1 MSQTVN
7 LFSIRP
13 DPNQPRSLLPP
24 GLGELFKTGLMS
36 PQVALEAW
44 QKEPNQTF
52 SNLVTLADSIAQHGL
67 INPISVRMPNSY
79 ERSAPG
85 VEYLIVTGERRW
97 WAHVLLMSQK
107 RQIQAGHITRSA
119 DQIEINLAAKG
130 SSIRAHQLIENLIRE
145 DINAIEKAHGMWA
158 LRYELSGMN
167 VSSPPTTDEARALG
181 LVGWNEV
188 EKSLGI
194 SSRYRQYVVSTLRL
208 CDKAQKLIQEHNFS
222 ESMIRPIGQKLHEHP
237 DLQMQ
242 ALEQLVAWQQ
252 DSEKH
257 SLVREVRHLVNEL
270 LADVPKEVP
279 APSIPKPNLLPINTT
294 SRSRR
299 TGRTPTPDSA
309 ISSTTQEELAAVE
322 TDSQALRA
330 AQATLPAAPSPP
342 TVLPTAPY
350 IGEPEI
356 PRGTPTNTPTQSS
369 LFNQPQTLRT
379 RRATEIPI
387 LSQFSDAS
395 LNLLSVVGLIDPD
408 DPEHRKK
415 LSEMKEQL
423 QTLQAKISHLLSNA

>member
-24 GLGELFKTGLMS
+24 ELGELFKTGLMS
-36 PQVALEAW
+36 PQVALQAW
-44 QKEPNQTF
+44 QKEQNQAF
-52 SNLVTLADSIAQHGL
+52 LHLVTLADSIAQHGL

-79 ERSAPG
+79 ERTAPG

-97 WAHVLLMSQK
+97 WAHVLLVTRES
-107 RQIQAGHITRSA
+107 QIQEGDLTCPPN
-119 DQIEINLAAKG
+119 QIKINLTAKG
-130 SSIRAHQLIENLIRE
+130 TSIRAHQLIENLIRE

-167 VSSPPTTDEARALG
+167 YSSPPTTDEARALG
-181 LVGWNEV
+181 LVGWIEV

-208 CDKAQKLIQEHNFS
+208 CEKAQKLIQEHNFS
-222 ESMIRPIGQKLHEHP
+222 ESMIRPIAQKLHEHP
-237 DLQMQ
+237 SQQML

-252 DSEKH
+252 DAEKH
-257 SLVREVRHLVNEL
+257 SLVREVRNLVDKL
-270 LADVPKEVP
+270 LVHVPKE
-279 APSIPKPNLLPINTT
+279 APSIPKPNLLPLSTT
-294 SRSRR
+294 PRSRR
-299 TGRTPTPDSA
+299 TGRTPTPDSPMNG
-309 ISSTTQEELAAVE
+309 TTTDSLAAPRA
-322 TDSQALRA
+322 QALDA
-330 AQATLPAAPSPP
+330 AQATLPAAPQPP
-342 TVLPTAPY
+342 TVPPTAPY

-356 PRGTPTNTPTQSS
+356 PRGTKANTPTQSS

-395 LNLLSVVGLIDPD
+395 LNLLSVVDLINPSE
-408 DPEHRKK
+408 PEHRKK
-415 LSEMKEQL
+415 LAELRSELESL
-423 QTLQAKISHLLSNA
+423 QTKITHLLSNT